1 MKRGLYFP
9 IPIRYDCTIKDACG
23 PTILVGPNI
32 LSKAGVRHMKWTT
45 RLLSPFRFRKVRS
58 RFMAAMILL
67 SVPPLFLLGYI
78 SFNIAK
84 DTLTRNNT
92 LSNLDHLETSSEVAD
107 LLFRNIVS
115 LNRSIVLND
124 EIRNDL
130 RSSEVNTSTQ
140 QSEMNA
146 TTSGRLQRVINGN
159 SYDSR
164 YDDSLC
170 VLDLYYQTYCLG
182 RSDDAGIYETPTK
195 KQDIQNTEWYK
206 AAVAAKGRV
215 VFFSYNVLGDKS
227 GTFSTVKLFRD
238 SGDPNG
244 RTLGLL
250 IVNLSKSMF
259 GSIFSGSNNE
269 GIFMA
274 VDSSQGALKVVYPE
288 TKADDDLPKV
298 AATLPETENGLRE
311 QGYLVSE
318 YRNET
323 TGWTLLHLIKKKDL
337 LRQSNRIGTATT
349 LIGSLIALV
358 ALLLSVIIS
367 GTITKPLIRM
377 KKMMVDWN
385 KGVREFGDKF
395 PQDEVG
401 TIGETFKR
409 ISSENEELAQRLV
422 HSELKEREA
431 ELRALQAQIKPHFL
445 YNTLD
450 SIYWMARLQK
460 NQEAAQMALSL
471 SESFKLSLN
480 KGKETIPVYKELLHI
495 EHYMTIQNIR
505 YNDRFAYRVDIDEAI
520 KGIEILKLIIQP
532 LVENAIYHG
541 LEPKIGDGKI
551 EVSGRQEGE
560 YLVFVVEDDGVGIAD
575 MSVIDNGYGL
585 ANVKERIELYYGA
598 SSIFRMTSEAGVG
611 TKVEVRFKP
620 YREEA

>member
-1 MKRGLYFP
+1 MR
-9 IPIRYDCTIKDACG
+9 
-23 PTILVGPNI
+23 
-32 LSKAGVRHMKWTT
+32 WTT
-45 RLLSPFRFRKVRS
+45 RLLSLFRFRKVRS
-58 RFMAAMILL
+58 RFLAAMILL

-84 DTLTRNNT
+84 DTLTLNNT
-92 LSNLDHLETSSEVAD
+92 QTNIDHLETSNEVAD
-107 LLFRNIVS
+107 LLFRNVLN

-130 RSSEVNTSTQ
+130 RTSELNSSTQ

-146 TTSGRLQRVINGN
+146 TTSNRLQRVINSD

-164 YDDSLC
+164 YVDSLC

-182 RSDDAGIYETPTK
+182 KSDDAGIYESPAK
-195 KQDIQNTEWYK
+195 KLEIEAADWYK
-206 AAVAAKGRV
+206 QAVAAKGKV
-215 VFFSYNVLGDKS
+215 VFFNYNVLGDS
-227 GTFSTVKLFRD
+227 SHTFSTVKLFRD
-238 SGDPNG
+238 SGDPKG
-244 RTLGLL
+244 RAIGLL

-259 GSIFSGSNNE
+259 GSVFSESHNN
-269 GIFMA
+269 GMFMA
-274 VDSSQGALKVVYPE
+274 VDSSEEELRVVYPE
-288 TKADDDLPKV
+288 EQAIELPKTAGGL
-298 AATLPETENGLRE
+298 AASVNKLRE
-311 QGYLVSE
+311 QGYLVSQ
-318 YRNET
+318 YRNQT
-323 TGWTLLHLIKKKDL
+323 TGWTLLHLIQKKEL
-337 LRQSNRIGTATT
+337 LKQSNRIGTATT
-349 LIGSLIALV
+349 LIASLIALV

-367 GTITKPLIRM
+367 GTITKPLIQI

-385 KGVREFGDKF
+385 KGAREFDSTFSK
-395 PQDEVG
+395 DEVG

-409 ISSENEELAQRLV
+409 ISSENEELAKRLL

-460 NQEAAQMALSL
+460 NIEAAQMALSL

-480 KGKETIPVYKELLHI
+480 KGKETIPVFKEVKHI

-505 YNDRFAYRVDIDEAI
+505 YNNRFTYHADIDESI
-520 KGIEILKLIIQP
+520 MGIEILKLIVQP

-541 LEPKIGDGKI
+541 LEPKLGEGKI
-551 EVSGRQEGE
+551 VVSGRKEGE
-560 YLVFVVEDDGVGIAD
+560 YLVFIIEDDGVGIAD
-575 MSVIDNGYGL
+575 MSVTQQGYGL

-598 SSIFRMTSEAGVG
+598 SSFFDITSEEGVG

-620 YREEA
+620 IREEA

>member
-1 MKRGLYFP
+1 MR
-9 IPIRYDCTIKDACG
+9 
-23 PTILVGPNI
+23 
-32 LSKAGVRHMKWTT
+32 WTS

-58 RFMAAMILL
+58 RFLAALILL

-84 DTLTRNNT
+84 DTLTLNNT
-92 LSNLDHLETSSEVAD
+92 QTNIDHLETSSEVAD
-107 LLFRNIVS
+107 LLFRNIVN

-130 RSSEVNTSTQ
+130 RASGVNSSAQ
-140 QSEMNA
+140 QNEMNA
-146 TTSGRLQRVINGN
+146 TTSNQLQRVINSD

-164 YDDSLC
+164 YVDSLC
-170 VLDLYYQTYCLG
+170 VLDLYYQTYCL
-182 RSDDAGIYETPTK
+182 RKSDNAGIYETPTK
-195 KQDIQNTEWYK
+195 KHDIEASDWYK
-206 AAVAAKGRV
+206 EAVAAKGRV
-215 VFFSYNVLGDKS
+215 VFLNYNVLGDKS
-227 GTFSTVKLFRD
+227 NTFSTVKLFRD
-238 SGDPNG
+238 SEDPKG
-244 RTLGLL
+244 RPLGLL

-259 GSIFSGSNNE
+259 NSVFSGSQNN
-269 GIFMA
+269 GTFMA
-274 VDSSQGALKVVYPE
+274 VDSSQDALKVVYPE
-288 TKADDDLPKV
+288 AKSIDLPDMAGNLSDTVNK
-298 AATLPETENGLRE
+298 LRE

-318 YRNET
+318 YRNQT
-323 TGWTLLHLIKKKDL
+323 TGWTLLHLIKKKEL
-337 LRQSNRIGTATT
+337 LKQSNRIGTATT
-349 LIGSLIALV
+349 LIASSIALV

-367 GTITKPLIRM
+367 GTITKPLIQI

-385 KGVREFGDKF
+385 KGVREFDGKF
-395 PQDEVG
+395 PKDEVG

-409 ISSENEELAQRLV
+409 ISSENEELAERLT
-422 HSELKEREA
+422 HSKLKEREA

-480 KGKETIPVYKELLHI
+480 KGKETIPVFKELQHI

-505 YNDRFAYRVDIDEAI
+505 YNNRFTYHADIDESI
-520 KGIEILKLIIQP
+520 MSTEILKLIVQP

-541 LEPKIGDGKI
+541 LEPKLGEGKI
-551 EVSGRQEGE
+551 EVSGRKEGE
-560 YLVFVVEDDGVGIAD
+560 YLVFVVEDDGVGIED
-575 MSVIDNGYGL
+575 MSVTHQGYGL
-585 ANVKERIELYYGA
+585 TNVKERIELYYGA
-598 SSIFRMTSEAGVG
+598 TSFFRITSEAGVG

>member
-1 MKRGLYFP
+1 
-9 IPIRYDCTIKDACG
+9 
-23 PTILVGPNI
+23 
-32 LSKAGVRHMKWTT
+32 MKWAS
-45 RLLSPFRFRKVRS
+45 RLLSRFRFRKVRS
-58 RFMAAMILL
+58 RFLLAMILL

-84 DTLTRNNT
+84 DTLTLNNT
-92 LSNLDHLETSSEVAD
+92 QTNNDHLETSSEVAD
-107 LLFRNIVS
+107 LLFRNILN

-130 RSSEVNTSTQ
+130 RDSEVNSSVQ
-140 QSEMNA
+140 QNEMNA
-146 TTSGRLQRVINGN
+146 TTSNRLQRVINSD

-164 YDDSLC
+164 YVDSLC
-170 VLDLYYQTYCLG
+170 VLDLYYQTYCL
-182 RSDDAGIYETPTK
+182 RKSDDAGVYETPTK
-195 KQDIQNTEWYK
+195 KQDIEGSNWYK
-206 AAVAAKGRV
+206 EAVAAKGRV
-215 VFFSYNVLGDKS
+215 VFFSYNVLGDTS
-227 GTFSTVKLFRD
+227 NTFSTVKLFRD
-238 SGDPNG
+238 SGDPKG
-244 RTLGLL
+244 RPIGLL

-259 GSIFSGSNNE
+259 GSVFSGSNNN
-269 GIFMA
+269 GMFMA
-274 VDSSQGALKVVYPE
+274 VDSSQGALEVVYPE
-288 TKADDDLPKV
+288 GNAIDLPRT
-298 AATLPETENGLRE
+298 AGSLSATVNKLRD

-318 YRNET
+318 YRNQT
-323 TGWTLLHLIKKKDL
+323 TGWTLLHLIQKKEL
-337 LRQSNRIGTATT
+337 LKQSNRIGTATT
-349 LIGSLIALV
+349 LIASLIALV

-367 GTITKPLIRM
+367 GTITKPLIQI

-385 KGVREFGDKF
+385 KGKREFDGKF
-395 PQDEVG
+395 SRDEVG

-409 ISSENEELAQRLV
+409 ISSENEELAERLI

-480 KGKETIPVYKELLHI
+480 KGKETIPVYKELQHI

-505 YNDRFAYRVDIDEAI
+505 YNNRFTYRADIDESI
-520 KGIEILKLIIQP
+520 MGIEILKLIVQP

-541 LEPKIGDGKI
+541 LEPKVGEGKI
-551 EVSGRQEGE
+551 EVSGRKDGD
-560 YLVFVVEDDGVGIAD
+560 YLVFVVEDDGVGIED
-575 MSVIDNGYGL
+575 MAVTRQGYGL
-585 ANVKERIELYYGA
+585 ANVRERIELYYGA
-598 SSIFRMTSEAGVG
+598 TSFFRITSDAGTG
-611 TKVEVRFKP
+611 TKVEVGFKP

>member
-1 MKRGLYFP
+1 MR
-9 IPIRYDCTIKDACG
+9 
-23 PTILVGPNI
+23 
-32 LSKAGVRHMKWTT
+32 WTS

-58 RFMAAMILL
+58 RFMAAMVLL
-67 SVPPLFLLGYI
+67 AVPPLFLLGYI

-84 DTLTRNNT
+84 DTLTRT
-92 LSNLDHLETSSEVAD
+92 ISQTNLDHLETSSEVAD
-107 LLFRNIVS
+107 LLFRNIIS

-124 EIRNDL
+124 EIRGDL
-130 RSSEVNTSTQ
+130 RSSEINTSVQ

-146 TTSGRLQRVINGN
+146 TTSSRLQWVINSD

-164 YDDSLC
+164 YVNSLC

-182 RSDDAGIYETPTK
+182 KSDDAGIYETPTK
-195 KQDIQNTEWYK
+195 KRDIEASDWYK
-206 AAVAAKGRV
+206 RAVDAKGRV
-215 VFFSYNVLGDKS
+215 VFFDYNVLGDAPN
-227 GTFSTVKLFRD
+227 TFSTVKLFRD

-250 IVNLSKSMF
+250 IVNLSKTMF
-259 GSIFSGSNNE
+259 GSVFSESHNN
-269 GIFMA
+269 GLFMA
-274 VDSSQGALKVVYPE
+274 VDSSRDQLKVVYPE
-288 TKADDDLPKV
+288 ERPPDLPKM
-298 AATLPETENGLRE
+298 AGSLTDTENELRKR
-311 QGYLVSE
+311 GYLVSE
-318 YRNET
+318 YRNQS
-323 TGWTLLHLIKKKDL
+323 TGWMLLHVMKKKEL
-337 LRQSNRIGTATT
+337 LKQSNRIGTATT
-349 LIGSLIALV
+349 LIASLIALV
-358 ALLLSVIIS
+358 ALLLSVVIS
-367 GTITKPLIRM
+367 GTITKPLIQI

-385 KGVREFGDKF
+385 KGAREFGDKF

-409 ISSENEELAQRLV
+409 ISSENEELSARLV

-480 KGKETIPVYKELLHI
+480 KGKETIPVYKELQHI
-495 EHYMTIQNIR
+495 DHYMTIQNIR
-505 YNDRFAYRVDIDEAI
+505 YNNRFTYHADIDESI
-520 KGIEILKLIIQP
+520 MSIEILKLIVQP

-541 LEPKIGDGKI
+541 LEPKLGTGKI
-551 EVSGRQEGE
+551 EVTGRMEGE
-560 YLVFVVEDDGVGIAD
+560 YLVFVVEDDGVGIVD
-575 MSVIDNGYGL
+575 MSVVDKGYGL
-585 ANVKERIELYYGA
+585 TNVKDRIELYYGA
-598 SSIFRMTSEAGVG
+598 TSIFRMTSEAGAG

-620 YREEA
+620 CREEA

>member
-1 MKRGLYFP
+1 
-9 IPIRYDCTIKDACG
+9 
-23 PTILVGPNI
+23 
-32 LSKAGVRHMKWTT
+32 MKWTSR
-45 RLLSPFRFRKVRS
+45 RLFPFFFRKVRS
-58 RFMAAMILL
+58 RFLAAMILL

-84 DTLTRNNT
+84 DTLTNNNT
-92 LSNLDHLETSSEVAD
+92 QTNIDHLETSSEVAD
-107 LLFRNIVS
+107 LLFRNIVN

-124 EIRNDL
+124 DIRNDL
-130 RSSEVNTSTQ
+130 RDSEINSSAQ

-146 TTSGRLQRVINGN
+146 TTSNRLQRVINSD

-164 YDDSLC
+164 YVDSLC
-170 VLDLYYQTYCLG
+170 VLDLYYQTYCL
-182 RSDDAGIYETPTK
+182 RKSDDAGIYETPTK
-195 KQDIQNTEWYK
+195 KQDIEATDWYEQ
-206 AAVAAKGRV
+206 AVAAKGRV

-227 GTFSTVKLFRD
+227 NIFSTVKLFRD
-238 SGDPNG
+238 SGDPKG
-244 RTLGLL
+244 KPLGLL

-259 GSIFSGSNNE
+259 GSVFSGSNNN
-269 GIFMA
+269 GTFMA

-288 TKADDDLPKV
+288 ENVIDMPQTADSLS
-298 AATLPETENGLRE
+298 ATLNQLRD

-318 YRNET
+318 YRNQT
-323 TGWTLLHLIKKKDL
+323 TGWTLLHLIQKKEL
-337 LRQSNRIGTATT
+337 LKQSNRIGTATT
-349 LIGSLIALV
+349 LIASLIALV

-367 GTITKPLIRM
+367 GTITKPLIQI

-385 KGVREFGDKF
+385 KGAREFDGKF
-395 PQDEVG
+395 SEDEVG

-409 ISSENEELAQRLV
+409 ITSENEELAKRLI

-460 NQEAAQMALSL
+460 NKEAAQMALSL

-480 KGKETIPVYKELLHI
+480 KGKETIPVYKELQHI

-505 YNDRFAYRVDIDEAI
+505 YNNRFAYHANVDESILST
-520 KGIEILKLIIQP
+520 EILKLIVQP

-541 LEPKIGDGKI
+541 LEPKLGEGKI
-551 EVSGRQEGE
+551 EVSGTKEGD
-560 YLVFVVEDDGVGIAD
+560 YLVFIIEDDGVGIED
-575 MSVIDNGYGL
+575 MSVTRQGYGL
-585 ANVKERIELYYGA
+585 TNVKERIELYYGA
-598 SSIFRMTSEAGVG
+598 TSIFRITSEEGVG
-611 TKVEVRFKP
+611 TKVEIRFKP
-620 YREEA
+620 YPEEA